1 MKKLSE
7 HMSKLGNLLLWQRL
21 GSIVIVVAIIGQLL
35 GFWPLSIFQRLEW
48 MSYDMRVRA
57 NLEGQPDPSLVMID
71 LDEKSLREIG
81 HWPWPRDQLA
91 ELVNR
96 LFDQEGIAILG
107 MDVIFAEAEHET
119 LERRWQEHSEQFPT
133 LKNIPMPPSG
143 DHLFAAALKNR
154 AIVMGYYFQHDNTE
168 KLPSTGQLGSAA
180 HIDNPQFVEHL
191 RWFSPQRYSAN
202 LPILQQS
209 AVTAGFF
216 DNPAVDADGVFRRVP
231 LVQRWQGALY
241 PSLPLA
247 MLQTLLDDRHLKL
260 DVQEGSDFLQLE
272 AIEVSGFRI
281 PTDAHGS
288 VLVPYQ
294 GGRGHFESIS
304 AADVL
309 KGRVPEGRLAGA
321 IAILGSSAPGLMDLR
336 STPVASIYPG
346 PEIHLTVLSG
356 LLQQNFKADPPFILG
371 LEVFVLA
378 IFGILM
384 TFYYPRLSAPMLF
397 LFSLILL
404 TLWTGGNWLA
414 WREGWVVPLA
424 NGLVMIVG
432 VAGLNLLFN
441 LWRESRE
448 KSWVTQCFGQY
459 IPPEL
464 VEEMVEHP
472 EIQGLETH
480 ERDLSVLFTDIRGF
494 TSFSEKI
501 PPAQLSNVMNRLL
514 SPLTAAIHAKRGTID
529 KYMGDA
535 IMAFWG
541 APLPDQ
547 DHANHALS
555 GAFAMLQA
563 LEETNV
569 FFQNE
574 GLPAL
579 KMGVGINSGMMSVG
593 NMGSSF
599 RMAYTVLGDNVNLGS
614 RLESLTKHYGVSILV
629 SEATQAAAS
638 RWTFRRVDQVRVK
651 GRARPLWIFEPLG
664 LAENCPPERLQFKQA
679 FEAAL
684 DAYYSRDFAK
694 AQQLFQNF
702 AAQYPQDHL
711 SDLYLARLETYL
723 ATPPPADW
731 DGVWTHTEK

>member
-1 MKKLSE
+1 MKLSA
-7 HMSKLGNLLLWQRL
+7 HMSKLGDLLLWQRL
-21 GSIVIVVAIIGQLL
+21 GSVVILVAMVGQFL
-35 GFWPLSIFQRLEW
+35 GFWPLSFFQRLEW
-48 MSYDMRVRA
+48 ISYDMRVRA
-57 NLEGQPDPSLVMID
+57 TLAGNQDPSLVMID
-71 LDEKSLREIG
+71 LDEKSLREVG

-96 LFDQEGIAILG
+96 LFDREGIAILG
-107 MDVIFAEAEHET
+107 MDVIFAEAEHGT
-119 LERRWQEHSEQFPT
+119 IQRRWQEHSAQFPA
-133 LKNIPMPPSG
+133 LKTIPMPPSG
-143 DHLFAAALKNR
+143 DHLFAAALKDR
-154 AIVMGYYFQHDNTE
+154 PVVMGYYFQHEDDE
-168 KLPSTGQLGSAA
+168 HLPPSGQLGQAA
-180 HIDNPQFVEHL
+180 QVQNRQALAQLP
-191 RWFSPQRYSAN
+191 WFSPKRYSAN
-202 LPILQQS
+202 LPVLQQS
-209 AVTAGFF
+209 AATAGFF

-231 LVQRWQGALY
+231 LVQRWQNQLY

-247 MLQTLLDDRHLKL
+247 MLQTLLGDASLQI
-260 DVQEGSDFLQLE
+260 DVQEGGDVLQLE
-272 AIEVSGFRI
+272 AIEVGGFRI

-304 AADVL
+304 AVDVL
-309 KGRVPEGRLAGA
+309 QGRVPEGRLAGA
-321 IAILGSSAPGLMDLR
+321 MAVLGSSAPGLMDLR

-356 LLQQNFKADPPFILG
+356 LLQQNFKADPPFIMG
-371 LEVFVLA
+371 LEVVILV
-378 IFGILM
+378 IFGVLM
-384 TFYYPRLSAPMLF
+384 TVYYPRLSAPILF
-397 LFSLILL
+397 VFSLILL
-404 TLWTGGNWLA
+404 AVWTGGIWWA
-414 WREGWVVPLA
+414 WQEGWVVPLA

-432 VAGLNLLFN
+432 IAGLNLLFN

-472 EIQGLETH
+472 EIQGLEAH

-501 PPAQLSNVMNRLL
+501 PPSELSAVMNRLL
-514 SPLTAAIHAKRGTID
+514 SPLTEAIHAKRGTID

-541 APLPDQ
+541 APLPDK
-547 DHANHALS
+547 DHAEHALA

-563 LEETNV
+563 LENTNV
-569 FFQNE
+569 SFQKE

-629 SEATQAAAS
+629 SESTQAAAP
-638 RWTFRRVDQVRVK
+638 RWLFRRVDQVRVK

-664 LAENCPPERLQFKQA
+664 LIEHCPPEQKQLAQA

-694 AQQLFQNF
+694 AQQLFQAF

-711 SDLYLARLETYL
+711 SHLYLSRIETYL
-723 ATPPPADW
+723 AAPPADDW